1 MCCAEVVRDGRRE
14 QGQRDQA
21 EEDAPGEGAVIKV
34 QLLGK
39 GRGFASGKAVRF
51 VDARVSQ
58 AY

>member
-1 MCCAEVVRDGRRE
+1 MCCAELVGDGRRE

-51 VDARVSQ
+51 VDARVSH